1 MNRTREQAK
10 KYAAITAP
18 NGYKFDAF
26 RFLYGMSHGDEYPAF
41 IRTVSE
47 DDEKT
52 TYRRIYFF
60 KYWDKSAAI
69 CVDTFSIMKNGEA
82 WQVINDNPNYKH
94 EKLAE
99 LPQGARFS
107 VKTLLTYCNL

>member
-1 MNRTREQAK
+1 MNRTIEQAK

-26 RFLYGMSHGDEYPAF
+26 RFLYGMSHGDEYPSF
-41 IRTVSE
+41 VRTVSE

-60 KYWDKSAAI
+60 KFYDKSAA
-69 CVDTFSIMKNGEA
+69 VLADSYSIMKNGEA
-82 WQVINDNPNYKH
+82 WQVVNENPNYKH
-94 EKLAE
+94 EKIAE
-99 LPQGARFS
+99 LPKGARFS
-107 VKTLLTYCNL
+107 VKNLLTYCNL